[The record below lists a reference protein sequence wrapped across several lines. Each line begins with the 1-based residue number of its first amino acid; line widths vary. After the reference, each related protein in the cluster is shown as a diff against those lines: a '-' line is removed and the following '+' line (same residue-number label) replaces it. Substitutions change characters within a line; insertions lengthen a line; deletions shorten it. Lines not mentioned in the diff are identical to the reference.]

1 MKVFLL
7 ATSFLPSKGGAEIYL
22 HNYASNLTKKKHDV
36 TICVPFIN
44 YIKLR
49 KFKKNLKYKLIF
61 FPPKFWYLFF
71 KFRILFNLVS
81 LIFFLVIKILYKPEV
96 IHCTNGYPLGI
107 SIIKISKFINFNY
120 LIRCTGEDI
129 QIKKEINYGIRLN
142 KKINNEILKNFY
154 KGNAF
159 VAMTQTI
166 YDEFLKLNISKNKIS
181 IIPNGIN
188 IKDFKKNNRYN
199 LRAKYNLNKNDFIY
213 ICVSRNHPKKG
224 IIYLVEAFNKINRD
238 NFKLILYGKDI
249 NKIDTKNKNIIK
261 FDEKDISNQ
270 SQAYKEIIQSKV
282 INELYNLSDVFVL
295 PTLIESF
302 GIVLIEA
309 MASQIPIISTNTP
322 GVRDVLD
329 NGKYGILVK
338 PNSAN
343 ELYLQM
349 INIYENENLR
359 IKMVEETNKIINS
372 FDIENITKKYI
383 SLYQRLISSDEKN
396 INSN

>member
-1 MKVFLL
+1 
-7 ATSFLPSKGGAEIYL
+7 
-22 HNYASNLTKKKHDV
+22 
-36 TICVPFIN
+36 
-44 YIKLR
+44 
-49 KFKKNLKYKLIF
+49 
-61 FPPKFWYLFF
+61 
-71 KFRILFNLVS
+71 
-81 LIFFLVIKILYKPEV
+81 
-96 IHCTNGYPLGI
+96 
-107 SIIKISKFINFNY
+107 
-120 LIRCTGEDI
+120 
-129 QIKKEINYGIRLN
+129 
-142 KKINNEILKNFY
+142 
-154 KGNAF
+154 
-159 VAMTQTI
+159 MTQTI

-270 SQAYKEIIQSKV
+270 SQAYKEIMQSKV

-383 SLYQRLISSDEKN
+383 SLYQRLISSDEKILIVISELSLGGTEKQLKN
-396 INSN
+396 IISELCNEELFEFNVVTLISKGNYYSEFKKIKNLKVNNLFNLKNKNFIIKYFFALLSIISLTRFIIKKQPDIIHFYLPTSYLIGASTIFFL

>member
-22 HNYASNLTKKKHDV
+22 HNYASNLTKKKYDV

-81 LIFFLVIKILYKPEV
+81 FIFFLAIKIFYKPEV

-129 QIKKEINYGIRLN
+129 QIMKEINYGIRLN
-142 KKINNEILKNFY
+142 KKINNEILKSFY

-188 IKDFKKNNRYN
+188 IKDFKKNNKYN
-199 LRAKYNLNKNDFIY
+199 LRTKYNLKKNDFIY

-224 IIYLVEAFNKINRD
+224 ITYLVEAFNKFNGD

-270 SQAYKEIIQSKV
+270 SQGYKEIMQSKV
-282 INELYNLSDVFVL
+282 INDLYNLSDVFVL